1 MKKYRPSIKIGPIY
15 KEFGAYLK
23 NKRTKAQLS
32 QTEVSEALGYTSPQ
46 FVSNFERGLCSPPLP
61 KLKVLMGLYKIPL
74 KEMTERLLDQQRR
87 YLAKELSGAKKK
99 KRAS

>member
-23 NKRTKAQLS
+23 SKRTKAQLS

-46 FVSNFERGLCSPPLP
+46 FISNFERGLC
-61 KLKVLMGLYKIPL
+61 
-74 KEMTERLLDQQRR
+74 
-87 YLAKELSGAKKK
+87 
-99 KRAS
+99 